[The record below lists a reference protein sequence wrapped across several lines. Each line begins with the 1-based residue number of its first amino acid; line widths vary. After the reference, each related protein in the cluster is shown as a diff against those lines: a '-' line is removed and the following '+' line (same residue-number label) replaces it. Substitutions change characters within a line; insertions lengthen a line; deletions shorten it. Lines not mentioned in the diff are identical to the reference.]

1 MLSPVKR
8 WSNCHP
14 SLSKLDFFY
23 SWNQS
28 MISDDYLKYSESLID
43 EETLITKLLRELQA
57 IPAGLPQ
64 HHCNTLKSTA
74 MSKLSN
80 LSPYWRDKV
89 FRKLVETKSSK
100 LPMLG
105 FLEKKAIEFQEA
117 QRWEI
122 LELFLDSFIP
132 VYTHFEG

>member
-1 MLSPVKR
+1 
-8 WSNCHP
+8 
-14 SLSKLDFFY
+14 
-23 SWNQS
+23 